1 MPTPHKRGPGWRI
14 FGLALI
20 AGLGAAGLY
29 AWMADATS
37 PEQVIANQQFPWAQ
51 TPGTPRPTDAQGTAG
66 LSAAELAA
74 MAATGAGDPDAP
86 GSLGGPGGPR
96 QRPFRVDARG
106 QLVTDQSLRL
116 ELESLL
122 ALQHG
127 PAQTAALEAQLAGLP
142 AAAAAQARQLLSQLA
157 SYQEAQRQA
166 FPPDQAPLMPEEGLA
181 QLAALQSLRATYLGA
196 EPARQMFAQDDAV
209 SRRLLEL
216 MREDPSPNLP
226 MSEKAVRAQARY
238 DAERNGSQP

>member
-1 MPTPHKRGPGWRI
+1 MPHPHKRKTGWRI

-37 PEQVIANQQFPWAQ
+37 PEHVIANQQFPWSQ
-51 TPGTPRPTDAQGTAG
+51 TPGTPRPTDAQATAG
-66 LSAAELAA
+66 LSATELAA
-74 MAATGAGDPDAP
+74 MAATGAGDPD
-86 GSLGGPGGPR
+86 GTGGPR
-96 QRPFRVDARG
+96 SRPFRVDARG
-106 QLVTDQSLRL
+106 QLVTDQTMRL

-122 ALQHG
+122 ALQQG
-127 PAQTAALEAQLAGLP
+127 AAQTAALDAQLAGLP

-166 FPPDQAPLMPEEGLA
+166 FPPDQAPLLPEEGLA

-216 MREDPSPNLP
+216 MREDPSPNLS

-238 DAERNGSQP
+238 DVERNSSQP

>member
-1 MPTPHKRGPGWRI
+1 MPHPHKRNKGWRI

-37 PEQVIANQQFPWAQ
+37 PEHVIANQQFPWAQ
-51 TPGTPRPTDAQGTAG
+51 TPGTPRPSEAQGTAG
-66 LSAAELAA
+66 LSATELAA
-74 MAATGAGDPDAP
+74 MAATSAGDPD
-86 GSLGGPGGPR
+86 GTGGPR

-106 QLVTDQSLRL
+106 QLVTDQTMRL

-122 ALQHG
+122 ALQQG
-127 PAQTAALEAQLAGLP
+127 AAQTAALDAQLAGLP
-142 AAAAAQARQLLSQLA
+142 ASAAAQARQLLSQLA

-166 FPPDQAPLMPEEGLA
+166 FPPDQAPLLPEEGLA

-216 MREDPSPNLP
+216 MREDPSPNLS

-238 DAERNGSQP
+238 DVERNGSQP